1 MTDQTIRRLARKGT
15 PEAKAELK
23 RQAVKE
29 ASKAS
34 RKMKKLKEYE
44 KRVGKT
50 RAHSFARDI
59 FEASSES
66 IGVDNIYIPS
76 DDTETLAKQLAALT
90 SFNES
95 VTSTISGVKEQE
107 LELKRRLK
115 EKGLKVPRGKNWER
129 LVEIFSSDA
138 MRDLEDFSSDRRFKT
153 VIALV
158 DAKVTMDKLESL
170 WADYE
175 KGTLIDNAWEQWTG
189 INPFLL

>member
-23 RQAVKE
+23 RQTVKE

-44 KRVGKT
+44 KRVGKA
-50 RAHSFARDI
+50 RSHSYARDI
-59 FEASSES
+59 FEAASDS
-66 IGVDNIYIPS
+66 IGVDSIYTPS
-76 DDTETLAKQLAALT
+76 DDTEILAKQLAALT
-90 SFNES
+90 AFNES

-107 LELKRRLK
+107 LQLKRRLK
-115 EKGLKVPRGKNWER
+115 EKGLKIPRGKNWER

-138 MRDLEDFSSDRRFKT
+138 MKDLEDFSSDRRFKT

-158 DAKVTMDKLESL
+158 DAKITMDKLEGL
-170 WADYE
+170 WTDYE